1 MKVVTIGRGHNGGG
15 LAGLWR
21 KAGHEVTEL
30 GRGGGDAS
38 GADVVLVAVPGPAIS
53 EALSQ
58 VSGLAGK
65 IAIDATNP
73 IPSRNEAFGSLA
85 EEVKSFT
92 GGPVAKSFNLNFA
105 ALYDQV
111 AAQRVRPSS
120 FYTADDGARQVTEQ
134 LIADAG
140 YDPVSL
146 GGLDKARALEDLT
159 WLLFAAMKDGA
170 LVFYRFAVPGEL

>member
-1 MKVVTIGRGHNGGG
+1 MKVVTIGRGNVGGG
-15 LAGLWR
+15 VAALWR

-38 GADVVLVAVPGPAIS
+38 GADVVVVAVPGHAIS
-53 EALSQ
+53 AALSQ
-58 VSGLAGK
+58 VTGLAGK
-65 IAIDATNP
+65 IAIDATNA

-92 GGPVAKSFNLNFA
+92 GGPVAKSFNLNIA

-111 AAQRVRPSS
+111 DAQRVRPSS
-120 FYTADDGARQVTEQ
+120 FYAADDGARAITEQ

-140 YDPVSL
+140 YDRC
-146 GGLDKARALEDLT
+146 G
-159 WLLFAAMKDGA
+159 WAAWTGPA
-170 LVFYRFAVPGEL
+170 PWRT